1 MTIEELIQDE
11 KTKRFVAV
19 LNKKIEPGRLMN
31 ALGHMAVGLGG
42 GSGKAEEMRFAQYL
56 DKDGGIHPKISDYPF
71 IVLKADNANQI
82 RAVRQEALT
91 RGIPFTD
98 FTDKMTVG
106 TAYEQHQTMEATS
119 EAELDYYGICMFGK
133 TAEITAFTK
142 KFSLFR

>member
-1 MTIEELIQDE
+1 MTIEELIADE
-11 KTKRFVAV
+11 KTKRFIAV
-19 LNKKIEPGRLMN
+19 LNKKIEPGRLFN

-56 DKDGGIHPKISDYPF
+56 DKDNGIHPKISDYPF
-71 IVLKADNANQI
+71 IVLRADNSDQI
-82 RAVRQEALT
+82 RTVRQEALA

-119 EAELDYYGICMFGK
+119 EAELEYYGICLFGP
-133 TAEITAFTK
+133 TDTLREFTK
-142 KFSLFR
+142 RFSLFK